1 MVRPATGS
9 PDRPGDRVT
18 CFTQKQQD
26 DERLDP
32 ANALRDVYS
41 GGGIPTVLVAWISEI
56 LVRAIEPTAH
66 EFGVSVV

>member
-1 MVRPATGS
+1 MLRGT
-9 PDRPGDRVT
+9 RT
-18 CFTQKQQD
+18 LQD

-41 GGGIPTVLVAWISEI
+41 GGARPTVLVVWISEI

-66 EFGVSVV
+66 EFGLVGEYPLR